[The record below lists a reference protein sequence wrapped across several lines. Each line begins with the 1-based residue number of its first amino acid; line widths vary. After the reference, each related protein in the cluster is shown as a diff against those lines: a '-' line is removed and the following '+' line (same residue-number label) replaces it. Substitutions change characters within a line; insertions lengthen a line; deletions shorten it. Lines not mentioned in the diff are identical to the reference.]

1 MRESK
6 FKWVSISIALIIVF
20 GVTYAIPG
28 KQSGVEP
35 VQQRDLKEEREKKER
50 KLKKDFDNLPVADYE
65 PMQPDNIST
74 QSTRQQSV
82 RHIRNARYD
91 GFPIPIQEE
100 VGGVEKVLHTH
111 SMGDFPPIPTLKS
124 DVVII
129 GEVTGT
135 QAFLSND
142 KSFVYSEYTVR
153 IKEILKGANQPPV
166 SSTELITVERLG
178 GAVRFPSGRIQKY
191 RESDYGTPLT
201 GHEYI
206 FFLKYDDVGQTFS
219 LLTAYELI
227 DGRALALDNSG
238 RFSEYKDV
246 PDEVILNAVREA
258 VKGCFLG

>member
-6 FKWVSISIALIIVF
+6 FKWVSILIVLIIVF
-20 GVTYAIPG
+20 GVTYAISG
-28 KQSGVEP
+28 GQSNVES
-35 VQQRDLKEEREKKER
+35 VQQRELKQEREKKER
-50 KLKKDFDNLPVADYE
+50 KLKADFDNLPVADYAPLE
-65 PMQPDNIST
+65 PDNLST
-74 QSTRQQSV
+74 QSSRQQLI
-82 RHIRNARYD
+82 RHIRSARYD

-100 VGGVEKVLHTH
+100 EGGVEKVLHTH

-129 GEVTGT
+129 GEVTGA

-142 KSFVYSEYTVR
+142 KSFVYSGFTIR
-153 IKEILKGANQPPV
+153 IKEVLKGINQSSV
-166 SSTELITVERLG
+166 SPAEFVTVERLG

-191 RESDYGTPLT
+191 RESDYGAPLT

-206 FFLKYDDVGQTFS
+206 FFLKYNESGQTFPI
-219 LLTAYELI
+219 LTAYELI
-227 DGRALALDNSG
+227 NGRALALDNAG

-258 VKGCFLG
+258 VIRL